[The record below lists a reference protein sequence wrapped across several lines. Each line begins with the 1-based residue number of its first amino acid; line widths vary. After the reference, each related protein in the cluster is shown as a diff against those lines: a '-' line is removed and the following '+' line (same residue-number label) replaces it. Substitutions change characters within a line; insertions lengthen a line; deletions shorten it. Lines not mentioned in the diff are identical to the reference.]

1 MFECL
6 EKNFELIEAR
16 LLKEDAVQENLEEI
30 GKYVKSC
37 ESILTGLVQEINSMP
52 EMEEKSKNLRLF
64 EDIYQD
70 KILYLAENIMVEMEN
85 LQNFL
90 VPLASKN
97 EKIQDVIF
105 DIDGVVAL
113 LMLLPEEIEKTKCV
127 MLAFLN

>member
-16 LLKEDAVQENLEEI
+16 LLKEDAVQENLEKI

-97 EKIQDVIF
+97 EKIQNVIF